1 MSVDPKL
8 QALSPAELA
17 ELLDVDRANE
27 PLWSAS
33 ELSEIL
39 CHQLDVPLERGMLSL
54 APTDVAQVASLRQA
68 ASPPV
73 TSMRSLL
80 EHPAPPMVLLELV
93 KDFAKEC
100 RNHPDRGLPIKIS
113 TAIYLAC
120 IARSITSA
128 ADAITSLDPGDL
140 LEGFHWL
147 AAQEWADPCVRA
159 PALAAAALLQK

>member
-1 MSVDPKL
+1 MRVDPKL

-17 ELLDVDRANE
+17 ELLNIDRANE
-27 PLWSAS
+27 PLWSTS

-54 APTDVAQVASLRQA
+54 VPTDVAQIASLRQS

-80 EHPAPPMVLLELV
+80 EHPVPPMPLLELV

-100 RNHPDRGLPIKIS
+100 RNHPERGLPIKIS

-128 ADAITSLDPGDL
+128 ADTITSLEPGDL
-140 LEGFHWL
+140 LEGFQWL
-147 AAQEWADPCVRA
+147 VAQEWADSCVRI
-159 PALAAAALLQK
+159 PAQAAAALLQE